1 MDSRLES
8 WRSRQIRF
16 LKAPDC
22 DKNDSGFS
30 IVDICALSQA
40 MLASL
45 IRANAQ
51 FEQMLK
57 QICSFGRAGFHNSS
71 LPFQVFATF
80 YQPKTHTG
88 EVADISPN
96 ENRFTNP
103 NSKPN

>member
-8 WRSRQIRF
+8 WRSRQIQF
-16 LKAPDC
+16 LKPPDC

-51 FEQMLK
+51 
-57 QICSFGRAGFHNSS
+57 AS
-71 LPFQVFATF
+71 LQLRTGGVSQFFTTF
-80 YQPKTHTG
+80 PILCYVLSAETHTG
-88 EVADISPN
+88 EVADVSPN
-96 ENRFTNP
+96 ENRITNP
-103 NSKPN
+103 NYKTN